1 MNSVAKQMEGFQLAE
16 LLEGFAEPK
25 ALEVVK
31 GLGVTDLNI
40 DSQRVA
46 SGSLF
51 MACRGQVSHGLDFMD
66 DAIARGAVAIAWE
79 SDSNRQPQANVPLI
93 EVANLSCK
101 LGDIAARFFADPS
114 SVMYVTSVTGTNGK
128 TSVAHFIAR
137 LNEIENEVRQ
147 ISVPLP
153 YAAELYLLRQHID
166 LLRRQVKE
174 IDVDE
179 REDGS
184 QTV

>member
-1 MNSVAKQMEGFQLAE
+1 LS
-16 LLEGFAEPK
+16 
-25 ALEVVK
+25 
-31 GLGVTDLNI
+31 
-40 DSQRVA
+40 
-46 SGSLF
+46 
-51 MACRGQVSHGLDFMD
+51 D
-66 DAIARGAVAIAWE
+66 D
-79 SDSNRQPQANVPLI
+79 
-93 EVANLSCK
+93 
-101 LGDIAARFFADPS
+101 AARFYRRGVPFLQRYLPFWMAIQLDRLKLMLLPMLAMLIPLIKILPLTYRWRMRS
-114 SVMYVTSVTGTNGK
+114 RVYRWYDTLQVLDYEVRQEHSRRT
-128 TSVAHFIAR
+128 VAHFIAR

-179 REDGS
+179 RKDGS